1 MKIREI
7 MTTDVEIVRAEM
19 PLREAARLM
28 RDVDTGFLPVGE
40 EDRLIGT
47 LTDRDIVVR
56 AIAEGRD
63 PDTATVRDAMTD
75 ELVFCYEDQE
85 TSEAAQ
91 LMAERQ
97 VRRLPVVDR
106 DKRLIGIVSQGDL
119 ATRTSDD
126 DLVGQTVEEISEG
139 RGRTGPA

>member
-1 MKIREI
+1 MKIRDI
-7 MTTDVEIVRAEM
+7 MTTDVEVVRAQT

-40 EDRLIGT
+40 GDRLVGT

-56 AIAEGRD
+56 AIAGGHD

-75 ELVFCYEDQE
+75 ELVFCYEDQD

-106 DKRLIGIVSQGDL
+106 DRRLLGIVSQGDL

-126 DLVGQTVEEISEG
+126 DLVGQTVEEISEN
-139 RGRTGPA
+139 RGRSGPA

>member
-119 ATRTSDD
+119 ATRTFDD